1 MRLLMVEDS
10 EAYVALVKMQL
21 ADAGGGEVHV
31 RRAPTLAAAREAV
44 VRDRPDCVLLD
55 LGLPDADGLD
65 ALDVLRAA
73 APGLP
78 IVVLTGWTHD
88 DVALRAVKT
97 GAQDVLIKGDTS
109 GPALLRAVRHAVE
122 RKHSEQRLATLAM
135 SDALTGLPNRA
146 LLLERAHLALD
157 RMAASGGRPVGLLF
171 LDLDRFKL
179 INDSLGHQA
188 GDAFLV
194 GVASR
199 LHAAARPGD
208 TVARFGGDEFAVLCD
223 GVDGEAE
230 LEALAARISAALG
243 EPLDVAGT
251 EVFPSGSI
259 GMALATGRDDSPERL
274 LREADAAMYR
284 AKAAGRPSARYDA
297 AMHDGARRALR
308 TESELNQAL
317 RRGELVLHYQPLVRL
332 ADRAIRGVEALV
344 RWHHPERGLVGPD
357 EFIGT
362 AEDTGLIRRL
372 GAWVLDEACAQL
384 AAWRAAGLAADLPVS
399 VNLSPRQL
407 DDEALVMRVADV
419 LAEHGLDPAALVL
432 EVTETVLLAD
442 DGAALARLRALKALG
457 VGIALD
463 ARVALDGS
471 LMSLTNTR
479 PGDEAAGRGRGT
491 GWSSLSSLG
500 SLPVDALKLD
510 RSFIRRMGE
519 QPQARRIVT
528 AVLGLARS
536 MGLEVVA
543 EGIEDEERAE
553 TLAALGCEIGQGHV
567 FSPAVPA
574 IAMETL
580 LARDVPRP
588 AERIRLFLCDDAP
601 ELRALLRAFLEWGGD
616 VDIVG
621 EAEDGEGLAEAVR
634 EAEADVVLLD
644 LSMPRVDGLEALAE
658 LRADDPALGIVVLS
672 GFEPSRMA
680 AKALALG
687 ADRYLEKAA
696 GMEDVRA
703 TVRAVAAGRRGPGA
717 LLEAIA

>member
-157 RMAASGGRPVGLLF
+157 RMAATGGLPVGLLF

-223 GVDGEAE
+223 GVGSEIE

-259 GMALATGRDDSPERL
+259 GIALATGEDDSPERL

-284 AKAAGRPSARYDA
+284 AKAAGRPIARYDA

-332 ADRAIRGVEALV
+332 ADRTIRGVEALV

-362 AEDTGLIRRL
+362 AEDTGLIRCL
-372 GAWVLDEACAQL
+372 GVWVLDEACAQL
-384 AAWRAAGLAADLPVS
+384 AAWRSAGLAADLPVS

-419 LAEHGLDPAALVL
+419 LAEHGLDASALVL

-442 DGAALARLRALKALG
+442 DGDALDRLHALKALG

-463 ARVALDGS
+463 DF
-471 LMSLTNTR
+471 
-479 PGDEAAGRGRGT
+479 GT

-510 RSFIRRMGE
+510 RSFVRQMGE

-543 EGIEDEERAE
+543 EGIEDEECAE
-553 TLAALGCEIGQGHV
+553 TLAALGCETGQGHA

-574 IAMETL
+574 IAVETL
-580 LARDVPRP
+580 PGEGRGDGGRPGDRPRRRRRPPRP
-588 AERIRLFLCDDAP
+588 G
-601 ELRALLRAFLEWGGD
+601 RAAGGD
-616 VDIVG
+616 RVIGRRRD
-621 EAEDGEGLAEAVR
+621 R
-634 EAEADVVLLD
+634 EHGSRARE
-644 LSMPRVDGLEALAE
+644 LEARERQALEIHDNLVQGLTAIHWALEAGAYEQAKVATRTTLAQAQAIIGD
-658 LRADDPALGIVVLS
+658 LLGDDPAANAFAPGSLRR
-672 GFEPSRMA
+672 EAPA
-680 AKALALG
+680 AHK
-687 ADRYLEKAA
+687 
-696 GMEDVRA
+696 
-703 TVRAVAAGRRGPGA
+703 P
-717 LLEAIA
+717 

>member
-1 MRLLMVEDS
+1 MRVLMVEDS
-10 EAYVALVKMQL
+10 EAYVALVRMQL
-21 ADAGGGEVHV
+21 ADAGGGEVCV
-31 RRAPTLAAAREAV
+31 RHAATLAGAREAV
-44 VRDRPDCVLLD
+44 ARDRPDVVLLD
-55 LGLPDADGLD
+55 LVLPDADGLD
-65 ALDVLRAA
+65 ALDALRAA

-78 IVVLTGWTHD
+78 VVVLTGWARD
-88 DVALRAVKT
+88 DVALRAVRT
-97 GAQDVLIKGDTS
+97 GAQDVLVKGDTS
-109 GPALLRAVRHAVE
+109 GPALLRALRHAVE
-122 RKHSEQRLATLAM
+122 RKHSEQRLTTLAM

-146 LLLERAHLALD
+146 LLLERMHLALD
-157 RMAASGGRPVGLLF
+157 RMAAGDGRRVGLLF

-179 INDSLGHQA
+179 VNDSLGHQA

-194 GVASR
+194 GVAGR
-199 LHAAARPGD
+199 LHGAARPGD
-208 TVARFGGDEFAVLCD
+208 TVARFGGDEFAVLCE
-223 GVDGEAE
+223 GVADAAE
-230 LEALAARISAALG
+230 LDRLAGRISAALG
-243 EPLDVAGT
+243 EPLDVAATG
-251 EVFPSGSI
+251 VFPSGSI

-284 AKAAGRPSARYDA
+284 AKAAGRPCARYDA

-332 ADRAIRGVEALV
+332 ADRAIEGMEALV

-357 EFIGT
+357 EFMGT

-372 GAWVLDEACAQL
+372 GAWVLHEACAQL
-384 AAWRAAGLAADLPVS
+384 AAWRAAGLADDVPVS

-407 DDEALVMRVADV
+407 DDEALVLRVADV
-419 LAEHGLDPAALVL
+419 LAEHDLAPSSLVL
-432 EVTETVLLAD
+432 EVTETVLLAG
-442 DGAALARLRALKALG
+442 DGEALARLRALKALG

-463 ARVALDGS
+463 ARAALNG
-471 LMSLTNTR
+471 
-479 PGDEAAGRGRGT
+479 
-491 GWSSLSSLG
+491 SLSSLSTLG
-500 SLPVDALKLD
+500 DLPVDALNLD
-510 RSFIRRMGE
+510 RSFVAQMDI

-536 MGLEVVA
+536 MDLGVVA
-543 EGIEDEERAE
+543 QGIEDDEAAG
-553 TLAALGCEIGQGHV
+553 TLAALGCATGQGHA

-580 LARDVPRP
+580 LAREAPRA
-588 AERIRLFLCDDAP
+588 AERIRVFLCDDAP
-601 ELRALLRAFLEWGGD
+601 ELRALLREFLEWGGD
-616 VDIVG
+616 VEIVG
-621 EAEDGEGLAEAVR
+621 EAEDGESLADRVR
-634 EAEADVVLLD
+634 DAEADVVLLD

-658 LRADDPALGIVVLS
+658 LRADDAGLGIVVLS
-672 GFEPSRMA
+672 GFEPTRMA